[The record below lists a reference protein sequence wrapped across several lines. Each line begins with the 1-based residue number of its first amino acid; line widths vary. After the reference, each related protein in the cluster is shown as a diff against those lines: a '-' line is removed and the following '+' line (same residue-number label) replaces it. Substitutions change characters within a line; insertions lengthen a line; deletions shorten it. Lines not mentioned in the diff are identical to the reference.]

1 MAKKIRKQTLS
12 LSSFLERIKEED
24 IRSDQDVQRLSGQW
38 DAGMLNELIVTVLM
52 DDYIPPIIL
61 GEEERCV
68 VAQLWMIDGLQRG
81 SSLLKFRYGN
91 YRITSSIEHGIIQ
104 YQTKKTDRE
113 GQICKDAQD
122 NIIWELT
129 EFDIRGKTYEELP
142 KELKQKFNDYQ
153 IELVIHQDCTMELIS
168 KLVRRYNNHKPMNAS
183 QKALTYMD
191 RFARQVRVIT
201 EHRFFKDC
209 GSYTEKERINGVYE
223 RIVAESIISLYHL
236 DHWQKQ
242 SKKMGIYLNESASC
256 REFDNFSS
264 LLDRLEAIVG
274 DRFLAL
280 FSAKDS
286 FIWFALFE
294 RFTRLG
300 VKDRRFV
307 DFLAAFTERLHGVT
321 LPEFEYQSYDE
332 LNLNRATKDK
342 AVVIRKIQFL
352 EQLMSDYLGT
362 GRSCDHDNEE
372 NLRQFVTEMVQCEVS
387 EDEIELYQEVLYDLT
402 VNVDNTSKLLE
413 KENHFSL
420 VALVA
425 YSFEQDIDLEEWMVE
440 YFETHRSYLADQRG
454 NFEEMRG
461 SVERYVGVGRV
472 GQKEV
477 MDVS

>member
-1 MAKKIRKQTLS
+1 MAKKIRKETLS
-12 LSSFLERIKEED
+12 LSSFLERMKEED

-52 DDYIPPIIL
+52 DDYLPPIIL
-61 GEEERCV
+61 GEEERSV
-68 VAQLWMIDGLQRG
+68 AAQLWMIDGLQRG

-91 YRITSSIEHGIIQ
+91 YRITSSIEHGVIQ

-113 GQICKDAQD
+113 GRVCRDAQD

-142 KELKQKFNDYQ
+142 KELRQKVHDYQ
-153 IELVIHQDCTMELIS
+153 MELVIHQDCSMELIS
-168 KLVRRYNNHKPMNAS
+168 KLVRRYNNHRPMNAS
-183 QKALTYMD
+183 QKALTHME
-191 RFARQVRVIT
+191 RFARKIRSIT

-223 RIVAESIISLYHL
+223 RIVAESIMSIYHL
-236 DHWQKQ
+236 EHWQKQ

-264 LLDRLEAIVG
+264 LLDRLEPIVG
-274 DRFLAL
+274 DRFLTL

-300 VKDRRFV
+300 VDDKRFA
-307 DFLAAFTERLHGVT
+307 DFLTAFTERLHSVT
-321 LPEFEYQSYDE
+321 LPELEDQSYDE

-352 EQLMSDYLGT
+352 ERLMSVYLGT
-362 GRSCDHDNEE
+362 AKSCDRDNEE
-372 NLRQFVTEMVQCEVS
+372 NLLQFVTEMVQREVS
-387 EDEIELYQEVLYDLT
+387 EDEIELFQEVLYDLT

-413 KENHFSL
+413 KENYASL

-425 YSFEQDIDLEEWMVE
+425 YSFDRDIDLEEWMVG
-440 YFETHRSYLADQRG
+440 YFETHQSYLADQRR
-454 NFEEMRG
+454 NFGEMRG
-461 SVERYVGVGRV
+461 SVERYVGILT
-472 GQKEV
+472 
-477 MDVS
+477 